1 MWTLEGLI
9 KHTQEVAVKINGKYV
24 PARPL
29 SWGGMYGARLRFRAA
44 WAVLCGKADAFTWPE
59 GQ

>member
-1 MWTLEGLI
+1 MYTLKYLVTEAGRNS
-9 KHTQEVAVKINGKYV
+9 TEINGKYV

-29 SWGGMYGARLRFRAA
+29 APSGLWGLKIRIKEA
-44 WAVLCGKADAFTWPE
+44 WAVFTGKADAFTWPE